1 LALISQELNAQKDS
15 FCSNRNEILHK
26 FFFFWLLHV
35 YFFER
40 VYSQKLTLKSKM
52 QKVPTQHTRK
62 KKSLTSSH
70 IKDGLFTRGDLP
82 IEILWTAEATP
93 TCKKLYFFANKSF
106 LISKNLLSCKK

>member
-1 LALISQELNAQKDS
+1 
-15 FCSNRNEILHK
+15 
-26 FFFFWLLHV
+26 
-35 YFFER
+35 
-40 VYSQKLTLKSKM
+40 M

-93 TCKKLYFFANKSF
+93 T
-106 LISKNLLSCKK
+106 